1 MFVSVAMDT
10 GSEDRARELADLLA
24 QYGFQRVQRGLWESA
39 MVSPGTLDRLKRD
52 LDRATDG
59 FDKLRF
65 FQFPMEGALV
75 LSSLRDKKWRRT
87 AVRDAGTAAE
97 AGHPQAAR
105 QTSPPAMVSKKTQKP
120 EASKGPVRRK

>member
-1 MFVSVAMDT
+1 MFVSIALDA
-10 GSEDRARELADLLA
+10 GSEERARELADLLG
-24 QYGFQRVQRGLWESA
+24 QYGFQRVQRGLWESS

-87 AVRDAGTAAE
+87 AVRDSGSAE
-97 AGHPQAAR
+97 PAEPQA
-105 QTSPPAMVSKKTQKP
+105 
-120 EASKGPVRRK
+120 VRRPSAQASAPRKAAPLRAPARKK